1 MWDVARLALLF
12 TTNAGLLSE
21 SGTWTNPHTERQPK
35 IWPSYTDDI
44 KHLSALALYLSYA
57 NEMKQSL
64 SPSQELFF
72 FLSLSHLFALE
83 GTVVLTWVLVSHTT
97 SDFDKRISLF
107 VRKGGGLF
115 CSQMFGR
122 FQQCSCIKSFYSW
135 VCSPL
140 AYVLS
145 LGVT

>member
-12 TTNAGLLSE
+12 TTNTGLLSE
-21 SGTWTNPHTERQPK
+21 GGTWTNPHTERQPK

-72 FLSLSHLFALE
+72 FLSLTPVH
-83 GTVVLTWVLVSHTT
+83 
-97 SDFDKRISLF
+97 
-107 VRKGGGLF
+107 
-115 CSQMFGR
+115 FGR
-122 FQQCSCIKSFYSW
+122 DSRFDVSFGFPYNIRF
-135 VCSPL
+135 
-140 AYVLS
+140 
-145 LGVT
+145 